1 MVAYC
6 FVEGCTSSNYK
17 KITEKNKSTIPM
29 YGFPSD
35 KELKE
40 KWINAL
46 LILNKQSNA
55 TKPSKYSKIC
65 IKHFTKDQIEQIGLQ
80 QSTRLK
86 RNAVP
91 SIFPNAEQNE
101 NISENGDNL
110 DYKIKIEE
118 AELNDPYYSV
128 SIIQNLNKNSIECS
142 KTTEIN
148 LNELQENIKKEPVD
162 HQFNEENDAS
172 SSNMHVK
179 ECIVDQSTKIFTK
192 KIRYPGD
199 ITDTLIEN
207 MSRNEL
213 IDIIK
218 MLREVIKKK
227 KMLIKSLQ
235 TQLFRKNKKK

>member
-1 MVAYC
+1 
-6 FVEGCTSSNYK
+6 
-17 KITEKNKSTIPM
+17 
-29 YGFPSD
+29 FPSD

-91 SIFPNAEQNE
+91 SIFPNAEQN
-101 NISENGDNL
+101 
-110 DYKIKIEE
+110 
-118 AELNDPYYSV
+118 
-128 SIIQNLNKNSIECS
+128 

-218 MLREVIKKK
+218 MLRE
-227 KMLIKSLQ
+227 
-235 TQLFRKNKKK
+235 